1 MTESPYWNPKTETLD
16 RERLEALQLAKLRR
30 QCEWAAAR
38 SPWYRRRF
46 TSDAFDPGQL
56 NSLDDLRRIPI
67 LTRDDW
73 MTSQEAKPPY
83 GEIPVLGGEEAIRVH
98 TTSGTTGRGPLRAL
112 DSRKDWAWIA
122 EMWCYGIWGCGIR
135 PLDTAYI
142 AFGYGSFIGFWGLH
156 YAMEKVGVLN
166 VPGGAQTT
174 ESRVLQIVDF
184 GATVVAATP
193 TYALRLAQ
201 EAARLDIDL
210 HGSAVSRLILS
221 GEPAGSI
228 PQTKALIEELWGA
241 KAFDTAGMTEIGTI
255 MVFEC
260 AHQPGGTHIIE
271 DHVIEEVLDP
281 VTLEPVGVGE
291 RGERVV
297 SSFGRGTIPLLRYR
311 TGDLVCRVPASACSC
326 GRGFDIYEGGILG
339 RVDDM
344 KVIRGTNV
352 YPRAIEAIVREY
364 PEVDE
369 FQTVISH
376 EEIRDEITLRVEMK
390 PDWPAESWGQLC
402 DSLHR
407 RLGHA
412 HEGLNFR
419 IERAGPGALPRFE
432 LKAKRMIDLRES
444 PVAPVKASAAPGSAG
459 PAPMTGT
466 PPTTPAGTAPM
477 TGTPPTTPA
486 GTAP

>member
-1 MTESPYWNPKTETLD
+1 MSVIIGGGGTVGGETPYWNPKTETLARD
-16 RERLEALQLAKLRR
+16 QLEALQLEKLRR

-46 TSDAFDPGQL
+46 AETGFAPDSL
-56 NSLDDLRRIPI
+56 KTLDDLKRLPI
-67 LTRDDW
+67 LTREEW
-73 MTSQEAKPPY
+73 MNSQFAKPPF
-83 GEIPVLGGEEAIRVH
+83 GELPAIDGAGAIRVH
-98 TTSGTTGRGPLRAL
+98 TTSGTTGRGPLRAI

-122 EMWCYGIWGCGIR
+122 EMWAYAIWGCGAR
-135 PLDTAYI
+135 PADTAYI

-166 VPGGAQTT
+166 VPGGAQST
-174 ESRVLQIVDF
+174 EARVLQMLDF
-184 GATVVAATP
+184 GATVVASTP

-201 EAARLDIDL
+201 EAATLGVDL
-210 HGSAVSRLILS
+210 PGSAVKRLILS

-228 PQTKALIEELWGA
+228 PQTKALIEEQWGA

-281 VTLEPVGVGE
+281 ETLAPVRYGE

-297 SSFGRGTIPLLRYR
+297 TSFGRGAIPLIRYR
-311 TGDLVCRVPASACSC
+311 TGDLVCRVPASQCSC
-326 GRGFDIYEGGILG
+326 GRTFDIYEGGIQG

-344 KVIRGTNV
+344 KLVRGTNV
-352 YPRAIEAIVREY
+352 YPRAIEAIVREFS
-364 PEVDE
+364 EVDE

-376 EEIRDEITLRVEMK
+376 EGIRDEITLRLELK
-390 PDWPAESWGQLC
+390 PDWSPDAWDELSAT
-402 DSLHR
+402 LHR
-407 RLGHA
+407 RLAHA

-419 IERAGPGALPRFE
+419 IERAGAGELPRFE
-432 LKAKRMIDLRES
+432 LKAKRTVDLRGRPLE
-444 PVAPVKASAAPGSAG
+444 VTK
-459 PAPMTGT
+459 
-466 PPTTPAGTAPM
+466 
-477 TGTPPTTPA
+477 
-486 GTAP
+486 

>member
-1 MTESPYWNPKTETLD
+1 MGGETPYWNPKTETLPRD
-16 RERLEALQLAKLRR
+16 QLEALQLEKLRR

-46 TSDAFDPGQL
+46 TETGFTSDSL
-56 NSLDDLRRIPI
+56 KSLDDLRRLPI
-67 LTRDDW
+67 LTREEW
-73 MTSQEAKPPY
+73 MNSQFASPPF
-83 GEIPVLGGEEAIRVH
+83 GELPAIDGAGAIRVH
-98 TTSGTTGRGPLRAL
+98 TTSGTTGRGPLRAI

-122 EMWCYGIWGCGIR
+122 EMWAYAIWGCGVR
-135 PLDTAYI
+135 PADTAYI

-174 ESRVLQIVDF
+174 EARVLQMLDF
-184 GATVVAATP
+184 GATVVASTP

-201 EAARLDIDL
+201 EAATLGVDL
-210 HGSAVSRLILS
+210 PGSAVERLILS

-228 PQTKALIEELWGA
+228 PQTKALIEEQWGA

-281 VTLEPVGVGE
+281 ETLEPVGYGE

-297 SSFGRGTIPLLRYR
+297 TSFGRGAIPLIRYR
-311 TGDLVCRVPASACSC
+311 TGDVVCRVPASQCGC
-326 GRGFDIYEGGILG
+326 GRTFDIYEGGIQG

-344 KVIRGTNV
+344 KLVRGTNV
-352 YPRAIEAIVREY
+352 YPRAIEAIVREFS
-364 PEVDE
+364 EVDE

-376 EEIRDEITLRVEMK
+376 EGIRDEITLRLELK
-390 PDWPAESWGQLC
+390 PDWSPDGWDELC
-402 DSLHR
+402 DTLHR
-407 RLGHA
+407 RLAHA

-419 IERAGPGALPRFE
+419 IERAGAGELPRFE
-432 LKAKRMIDLRES
+432 LKAKRTVDLRG
-444 PVAPVKASAAPGSAG
+444 APVEVTK
-459 PAPMTGT
+459 
-466 PPTTPAGTAPM
+466 
-477 TGTPPTTPA
+477 
-486 GTAP
+486 